1 MIEHLSTG
9 IMERFERQEIT
20 PSDRH
25 EIYDHARVCE
35 GCRKRIVDSRGEA
48 VVLQELLSHLLPD
61 DSEEPYHPEF
71 EMIEGY
77 VDKTLDRIDRDTV
90 EMHLEVC
97 SECSAEVVDFRDSL
111 ATMRAA
117 SLVQINTAEKPA
129 LRDSIR
135 AFPTLFRSLDLFRF
149 PAIVALTL
157 LAIVAVLVVWRAR
170 SPQQQAQS
178 KSSASNNQGVAQQS
192 SPIPVQPSPGTAIPG
207 LKSPLAGMKSPK
219 AASRTVAKNDDS
231 QAVVLNDG
239 MNRIMLDKAGKLT
252 GLSDVPDEDR
262 QAVKNVLLTAAIK
275 KPDVLTDLKGREGVL
290 RGNSAGETIKLLYP
304 GNTVIV
310 EDRPMFKWSPLKDA
324 SAYRVRVGD
333 SNFHG
338 AAKSEDLGS
347 TTTEWRPS
355 TPLKRGMV
363 YTWIVTAVKDGVEI
377 SVASF
382 EPEMKFK
389 ILDSERVTELD
400 HLKTS
405 SRSHLALGVFYA
417 REGMIAE
424 AEREFE
430 VLVQENPRSVVA
442 LKLLKEIQSWRKR

>member
-1 MIEHLSTG
+1 MTEHLSTG

-35 GCRKRIVDSRGEA
+35 GCRKRIVDSRGEST
-48 VVLQELLSHLLPD
+48 VLRELVGHLLPD
-61 DSEEPYHPEF
+61 DSEEPYHLEF

-77 VDKTLDRIDRDTV
+77 MDNTLDRIDRDTV

-97 SECSAEVVDFRDSL
+97 SECCAEVVDFRDSL

-117 SLVQINTAEKPA
+117 WLSQINTAEKPA
-129 LRDSIR
+129 LGDSIR
-135 AFPTLFRSLDLFRF
+135 AFPSLVRLTYAFRV

-157 LAIVAVLVVWRAR
+157 LAIVAVVVLRR
-170 SPQQQAQS
+170 MRPPEQAQS
-178 KSSASNNQGVAQQS
+178 NSSTSNRQGIAQQS
-192 SPIPVQPSPGTAIPG
+192 SPIPVQPSPYITIPG
-207 LKSPLAGMKSPK
+207 LKSALAGMKSPK
-219 AASRTVAKNDDS
+219 APSRTLAKNDDS

-239 MNRIMLDKAGKLT
+239 MNRITLDKAGNLT
-252 GLSDVPDEDR
+252 GLADVPDEDR
-262 QAVKNVLLTAAIK
+262 QAIKDVLSAAAIK
-275 KPDVLTDLKGREGVL
+275 KPDVLTDLIGRAGVL
-290 RGNSAGETIKLLYP
+290 RGNSGGETIKQLYP
-304 GNTVIV
+304 GKTVIV
-310 EDRPMFKWSPLKDA
+310 EDRPLFKWSPLKEA
-324 SAYRVRVGD
+324 SGYRVSVGD

-338 AAKSEDLGS
+338 AAKSEDLPS

-377 SVASF
+377 SVASS

-389 ILDSERVTELD
+389 VLDAQKMTELE
-400 HLKTS
+400 HLKS
-405 SRSHLALGVFYA
+405 GSQSRLALGVFYA

-424 AEREFE
+424 SEREFE
-430 VLVQENPRSVVA
+430 ALVQENPRSAVA